1 MSVYGD
7 KMIKLIINGRKI
19 EAEAGNTVLE
29 AALRAGIYIP
39 NLCYHPDLPPIGAC
53 RLCIVEIEG
62 MEDIPTACTTPIKD
76 GMIVHTDTPRIQ
88 ELRKNIMWLILSEHP
103 LDLDKSSQLKKVAE
117 YIGVKQILAGYTPR
131 TKNIPVISDDPL
143 FIRDI
148 ERCILCGRCVRMCQ
162 EVRKI
167 GALGFINRGINTIV
181 GTNYGL
187 PLKDAACKFCAACVE
202 VCPSGALVDKEK
214 FEEKDRE
221 KVLLPCTNTCPAG
234 IDAARYVRLIAE
246 GRFQDALEVVRERV
260 PFPKV
265 LGYVCDHPCEEVCR
279 RSQVN
284 EPIAIRALKRF
295 VAELDSGRWRSKIT
309 LAPQTGKQVAI
320 VGSGPAGLTAA
331 WFLKKSG
338 HSVTVFETLVE
349 PGGMMRIG
357 IPEYR
362 LPRDVL
368 NQEIKDIENI
378 GVKIKTSTKIES
390 LDELFNQG
398 FAAVFLALGATKGL
412 KMGIAGEDEPRVL
425 DGISVLKAINFKN
438 KVDISGE
445 VAVVGGGNVAI
456 DVARSALRVGAK
468 KVTILYRRTQEEMP
482 ASKEEVEGAL
492 KEGVKISFLVAPQR
506 LLRATNKLKIEC
518 IRMQLGEPDSSGRR
532 RPIPI
537 EGSEFTVKADRLI
550 VAIGQKSA
558 VPKECASL
566 MNKKGGIEADAE
578 TMSCSRKGVFAGG
591 DLVSGSASVIEAIQA
606 GRKAAISIDK
616 YLGGKGQI
624 EQEFVPEE
632 QGARCLGRE
641 EGFAYKQ
648 RVEIATLTVKKRL
661 SGFCEV
667 ERCLDEKK
675 AVAEAGRCLRCQLR
689 LKISQAPLPPQIV
702 RKSLLY

>member
-1 MSVYGD
+1 
-7 KMIKLIINGRKI
+7 MIKLIVNAREI

-29 AALRAGIYIP
+29 AALGAGIYIP

-167 GALGFINRGINTIV
+167 GVLGFINRGINTIV

-187 PLKDAACKFCAACVE
+187 PLKDSACKFCEACVE
-202 VCPSGALVDKEK
+202 VCPSGALVDKKE
-214 FEEKDRE
+214 FQEKDRE
-221 KVLLPCTNTCPAG
+221 KVLLPCTNTCPAR
-234 IDAARYVRLIAE
+234 IDAARYVQLIAQ
-246 GRFQDALEVVRERV
+246 GRYQDALEVIREKV

-265 LGYVCDHPCEEVCR
+265 LGYVCDHPCEEECR

-295 VAELDSGRWRSKIT
+295 AAEQDSGRWRSKLTI
-309 LAPQTGKQVAI
+309 APDTGKKVAI

-331 WFLKKSG
+331 WFLKKLG
-338 HSVTVFETLVE
+338 HSVTVFEALPE

-362 LPRDVL
+362 LPWDVL
-368 NQEIKDIENI
+368 NQEIKDIESI
-378 GVKIKTSTKIES
+378 GVKIKTNTKIES

-398 FAAVFLALGATKGL
+398 FQAVFLAVGATEGI
-412 KMGIAGEDEPRVL
+412 KMEIPGENDPRVL
-425 DGISVLKAINFKN
+425 DGISVLKAIAFKN
-438 KVDISGE
+438 KVDIAGE

-456 DVARSALRVGAK
+456 DVARSALRAGVK

-482 ASKEEVEGAL
+482 ASKEEVEEAL
-492 KEGVKISFLVAPQR
+492 KEGVNISFLVAPQR
-506 LLRATNKLKIEC
+506 VLPATTKLKIEC

-532 RPIPI
+532 RPVPI
-537 EGSEFTVKADRLI
+537 EGSESIVKADRLI

-558 VPKECASL
+558 VPKEFAPL
-566 MNKKGGIEADAE
+566 MNKKGGIEADIE

-591 DLVSGSASVIEAIQA
+591 DVVSGPASVIEAIQA
-606 GRKAAISIDK
+606 ARYAAISIDK

-624 EQEFVPEE
+624 DQKFIPEE
-632 QGARCLGRE
+632 EEDPCLGRE
-641 EGFAYKQ
+641 ERFAY
-648 RVEIATLTVKKRL
+648 RERAEIPALPLDKRL
-661 SGFCEV
+661 HGFSQV
-667 ERCLDEKK
+667 ECSFDEKT
-675 AVAEAGRCLRCQLR
+675 AVEEAKRCLRCQLR
-689 LKISQAPLPPQIV
+689 LEISKAPLPVSARGGSQP
-702 RKSLLY
+702 